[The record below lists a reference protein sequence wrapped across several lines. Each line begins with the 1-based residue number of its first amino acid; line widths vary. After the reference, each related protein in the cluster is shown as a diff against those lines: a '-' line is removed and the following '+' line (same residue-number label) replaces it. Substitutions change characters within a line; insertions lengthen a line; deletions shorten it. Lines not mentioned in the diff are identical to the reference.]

1 MNVLVL
7 RTRRLKTDKKTNRR
21 CKRGS
26 TSKRKWR
33 VTGRDWFKDRK
44 ICPCCPVVDNQDVRV
59 TEEQLNILPDGV
71 VSNRLT
77 SLRCQYSL
85 SCKVT
90 SAATLTV
97 YRKRLK
103 TYFFIPLPALTG
115 GGRGTLVSGCTSG
128 HPLTP
133 ILRDAISLSHSGG
146 MSMKPATDIYRVSG
160 HCW

>member
-1 MNVLVL
+1 MTCNRQGLVQGQEDL
-7 RTRRLKTDKKTNRR
+7 SMLPSCRQ
-21 CKRGS
+21 
-26 TSKRKWR
+26 
-33 VTGRDWFKDRK
+33 
-44 ICPCCPVVDNQDVRV
+44 PVGEDVQV
-59 TEEQLNILPDGV
+59 TEEVNILPDVV

-160 HCW
+160 HC